1 MSIGASFSSPLL
13 TKIPSICP
21 NSHLLAHRC
30 SIIIID
36 TNPFAG
42 DHLRLLMMQ
51 SDYFAVM
58 AGPDQG
64 STNAIQKLCAM
75 VPDPWYTNTNK
86 FTEKRVNQTV
96 GFGRQYPFLL
106 KKPKFLGV
114 ILGNWQS
121 KNNAAEDGMT
131 VFSQGL
137 SCDVPSLK
145 YQAMLSLQWHEAID
159 SRKKLLNYKF
169 TEVEHGIPDATI
181 SFSLSENIYR
191 DLHLV
196 DSLLGR
202 VRFFSDFKINSE
214 HFGVPVPFLKHE
226 HLGIEWNNDGNVK
239 KQRKVDEQKKKTVMF
254 FRKVRVC
261 VLYLTRYLCIDS
273 FRMSQGGY

>member
-1 MSIGASFSSPLL
+1 
-13 TKIPSICP
+13 
-21 NSHLLAHRC
+21 
-30 SIIIID
+30 
-36 TNPFAG
+36 
-42 DHLRLLMMQ
+42 MMQ

-202 VRFFSDFKINSE
+202 VRYFSDYKINSE

-239 KQRKVDEQKKKTVMF
+239 KQRKVDEQKKK
-254 FRKVRVC
+254 RSCSSARYVC
-261 VLYLTRYLCIDS
+261 VSYI
-273 FRMSQGGY
+273 

>member
-1 MSIGASFSSPLL
+1 
-13 TKIPSICP
+13 
-21 NSHLLAHRC
+21 
-30 SIIIID
+30 
-36 TNPFAG
+36 
-42 DHLRLLMMQ
+42 MQ

-58 AGPDQG
+58 AGPDRG

-75 VPDPWYTNTNK
+75 VPDPWYTNTIK
-86 FTEKRVNQTV
+86 FTEPKVKRTV
-96 GFGRQYPFLL
+96 PFGRQYPFLA
-106 KKPKFLGV
+106 KIPKFLGV

-121 KNNAAEDGMT
+121 KNNAAEEGMT

-145 YQAMLSLQWHEAID
+145 YQAMLSLQWHETID
-159 SRKKLLNYKF
+159 SRKKLLNYRY
-169 TEVEHGIPDATI
+169 TEHEHGIADATI

-191 DLHLV
+191 DLNLV

-202 VRFFSDFKINSE
+202 VRHFSDFKINSE
-214 HFGVPVPFLKHE
+214 HCGVPVPFLEPK
-226 HLGIEWNNDGNVK
+226 HLGIEWGEHGDVKRKRNVDDRTTK
-239 KQRKVDEQKKKTVMF
+239 AVMF
-254 FRKVRVC
+254 FRKVCVC